1 MGLRHSNLAGPPTD
15 IYQHQAGSWLK
26 KLPCSAALNLP
37 PKGLSQTRLS
47 LYHLFLLLYLLFLNI
62 GNMKYAL
69 APLAF
74 TLGASAAALKRSQCC
89 FDLTASGGVSGTVG
103 QLTDG
108 QNRIGG
114 GYSPTSF
121 CLSNGGITDSNGR
134 GCIVTNASG
143 QFQCDEGKAPTTG
156 FSVGSNGTLTFNG
169 KAQFYGCPAADDQDN
184 IYTRPVQGQEKCVP
198 VMLSTSGQ
206 CSSSSGGQ
214 GTPSGSVP
222 FSTPVASGP
231 VPGTPYQTPYGTPA
245 YSAPAGTSPAYS
257 APAESAPGE
266 QTYTVPVTSYTTEC
280 PESTAGASPSP
291 SWQGQSQAGS
301 SVENTQPA
309 QETPPPQQTEATPAY
324 TPSAYSTPGGGVPQS
339 SIPAA
344 SPPYPYD
351 TPQPSPGVFTSP
363 APAASQPSG
372 PATPVTPVP
381 SVESSAG
388 GGSAP
393 TPVVPNTPGTPY
405 AGTPYAGTPS
415 VGTPYAGTPYASSPY
430 ATPAATPAGACPTNL
445 AGDYQY
451 PHLIVPINSSTP
463 STAYGTQYNGT
474 LDSST
479 CTTYNFDIP
488 TNYTG
493 STCTLEFLFPHQ
505 EELETSAFE
514 FSAGDDDSVEFS
526 ALTAPVDQ
534 STSWDTVPAVQS
546 VYGSWPVRP
555 GNGYVLASGT
565 CKAGQTFGV
574 KACSKGGLELN
585 YFQDWNPSP
594 IGLFVRRC

>member
-1 MGLRHSNLAGPPTD
+1 
-15 IYQHQAGSWLK
+15 
-26 KLPCSAALNLP
+26 
-37 PKGLSQTRLS
+37 
-47 LYHLFLLLYLLFLNI
+47 
-62 GNMKYAL
+62 MKYAL

-214 GTPSGSVP
+214 GTPSGS
-222 FSTPVASGP
+222 
-231 VPGTPYQTPYGTPA
+231 
-245 YSAPAGTSPAYS
+245 
-257 APAESAPGE
+257 
-266 QTYTVPVTSYTTEC
+266 
-280 PESTAGASPSP
+280 
-291 SWQGQSQAGS
+291 
-301 SVENTQPA
+301 
-309 QETPPPQQTEATPAY
+309 ATPAY